1 MASSSWLALGMH
13 SLPMASE
20 TLLSLMTISRRC
32 LTLLRKSH
40 WAIIGSDAIALNQE
54 ICHLLQCDIADLMA
68 ELVVGFPEA
77 VEVGI
82 DEADRTGALF
92 HPADLFNHGVAVVQT
107 RQVVIAA
114 QTVQVPQQ
122 IVVRDFRPDEIR
134 ERL

>member
-1 MASSSWLALGMH
+1 MASSSWLALGIH

-40 WAIIGSDAIALNQE
+40 WAIIGNDAIALNQE
-54 ICHLLQCDIADLMA
+54 ICHLLQCGIADLMA

>member
-1 MASSSWLALGMH
+1 
-13 SLPMASE
+13 
-20 TLLSLMTISRRC
+20 
-32 LTLLRKSH
+32 
-40 WAIIGSDAIALNQE
+40 
-54 ICHLLQCDIADLMA
+54 MA

-92 HPADLFNHGVAVVQT
+92 HPSDLFNHGVAVVQT